1 MSDSDSAKKVTLF
14 ISHASEDKEDFVEPL
29 KAKLREA
36 GFDTWY
42 DKDELTI
49 GDSLLH
55 EIGKGLNECDFGVV
69 VLSRHF
75 FEKKWPRA
83 ELDGLFALETTERK
97 VILPIWKGVTEDDV
111 KAFSPILAARLGGS
125 ASHGVDSVVESISQA
140 VEATERMASFS
151 SVDNALTK
159 FAALDSEVGGSNDA
173 RELEQSKE
181 GVDLA
186 LGAAQELVKQVR
198 LQVERMAENSSN
210 LGFSIREERPNELI
224 FAASFGLQFIMQFCP
239 VYNNSMKDSY
249 FGFRAYRDK
258 LRVDF
263 ESESIQLRDAKFEPT
278 VHHTGNL
285 LWQSKGGGPKFTTE
299 QLVAHLLEE
308 IVAVFRE
315 VHDAET
321 KRLSR

>member
-1 MSDSDSAKKVTLF
+1 MDQIPLEQLIRIEEPHRYKL
-14 ISHASEDKEDFVEPL
+14 HAARKNDVGNEPL
-29 KAKLREA
+29 DIFVGSRSEWLGWNRWRNTKNEFNRE
-36 GFDTWY
+36 F
-42 DKDELTI
+42 I
-49 GDSLLH
+49 FSLIDFYPEH
-55 EIGKGLNECDFGVV
+55 ERWLFGGIFE
-69 VLSRHF
+69 VL
-75 FEKKWPRA
+75 
-83 ELDGLFALETTERK
+83 ERRPVTGGEGY
-97 VILPIWKGVTEDDV
+97 VI
-111 KAFSPILAARLGGS
+111 
-125 ASHGVDSVVESISQA
+125 
-140 VEATERMASFS
+140 
-151 SVDNALTK
+151 
-159 FAALDSEVGGSNDA
+159 

-224 FAASFGLQFIMQFCP
+224 FAASFGLQFIMQFCR

-258 LRVDF
+258 LRIDF